1 MNTPNSVL
9 ITNTSDREII
19 SASPLSND
27 SVITLGN
34 ITNTIIEFVRSGV
47 VRQIEGRFFY
57 ASQNDP
63 MVLSTSNIATINA
76 SATKTKE
83 QD

>member
-1 MNTPNSVL
+1 MNSPNSVV
-9 ITNTSDREII
+9 IASTNDREII
-19 SASPLSND
+19 SSSPLSSD

-47 VRQIEGRFFY
+47 VRQIDGRFFY

-63 MVLSTSNIATINA
+63 MVLSTSNIASPNA
-76 SATKTKE
+76 D
-83 QD
+83 Q

>member
-1 MNTPNSVL
+1 MNSPNSVL
-9 ITNTSDREII
+9 IANTSDREII
-19 SASPLSND
+19 SANPLSND

-34 ITNTIIEFVRSGV
+34 ITNRIIEFVRSGV

-57 ASQNDP
+57 ASQNEP
-63 MVLSTSNIATINA
+63 MVLSASNIATNNV
-76 SATKTKE
+76 SATKPKE

>member
-1 MNTPNSVL
+1 MNSPNSVV
-9 ITNTSDREII
+9 IASTNDREII
-19 SASPLSND
+19 SSSPLSSD

-47 VRQIEGRFFY
+47 VRQIDGRFFY

-63 MVLSTSNIATINA
+63 MVLSTSNIASPNA
-76 SATKTKE
+76 DQ

>member
-1 MNTPNSVL
+1 MNSPNSVV
-9 ITNTSDREII
+9 IASTNDREII
-19 SASPLSND
+19 SSTPLSSD

-47 VRQIEGRFFY
+47 VRQIDGRFFY

-63 MVLSTSNIATINA
+63 MVLSTSNIASPNA
-76 SATKTKE
+76 D
-83 QD
+83 Q

>member
-1 MNTPNSVL
+1 MNSPNSVV
-9 ITNTSDREII
+9 IASTNDREII
-19 SASPLSND
+19 SSIPLSSD

-47 VRQIEGRFFY
+47 VRQIDGRFFY

-63 MVLSTSNIATINA
+63 MVLSTSNIASPNA
-76 SATKTKE
+76 DQ